1 MAKRGREFNEIH
13 DLTALRVICERSGEE
28 GTRDCYAALGL
39 VHSLWKPMPG
49 RFKDFIAMPKLNR
62 YRSLHTT
69 VIGPEGR
76 PLEIQVRTREMHE
89 EAEYG
94 VAAHWLYKRGR
105 GSKAADDEWL
115 VWVKSLMDSHE
126 EEQDPGEYMR
136 TLRTDLFSD
145 EVYVFTPKGEVKV
158 LPSNATPI
166 DFAYAVHTDVG
177 HRTVGAKVNGRIVPL
192 HYRLKNGDFV
202 EILTSKSGRGPSR
215 DWLSLASSSRA
226 RNKIRQW
233 FQRETREET
242 EAKGRDLLDQ
252 ALKAQ
257 KLPYRKLQSSS
268 VLAQV
273 IRETGFKKAEDFYV
287 ALGAGKLQPGQIVNK
302 VIQRLKTDEVAE
314 PPAITTK
321 PARTKAVASTRVG
334 INVVGVE
341 DVLVRLAKCCTP
353 VPGDP
358 IVGYISLGRGI
369 TVHREDCPNV
379 KALQRNPERFTEVE
393 WEGGASAGFL
403 VQIAVDAWD
412 RARLLED
419 VARTFAEHGANI
431 VSYGGVVQDGM
442 ARNWYTAEVGEVKD
456 LRSLLGALRN
466 LDAVFDAYRVTPS

>member
-1 MAKRGREFNEIH
+1 
-13 DLTALRVICERSGEE
+13 
-28 GTRDCYAALGL
+28 
-39 VHSLWKPMPG
+39 
-49 RFKDFIAMPKLNR
+49 
-62 YRSLHTT
+62 
-69 VIGPEGR
+69 
-76 PLEIQVRTREMHE
+76 
-89 EAEYG
+89 
-94 VAAHWLYKRGR
+94 
-105 GSKAADDEWL
+105 
-115 VWVKSLMDSHE
+115 
-126 EEQDPGEYMR
+126 MR

-302 VIQRLKTDEVAE
+302 VIQRLKTDEVEE

-321 PARTKAVASTRVG
+321 PPRTKAVASTRVG

-379 KALQRNPERFTEVE
+379 KALLRNPERFTDVE